1 MSEHHPITDQ
11 MLAEKNA
18 TGHSIFGP
26 SSAHRWMRCP
36 RSLIAGHLAGD
47 RPTVF
52 AAEGSIAHWLAEDW
66 LTNGNPYQHLGSVH
80 TKDGFE
86 IEITEEMISYVEEYV
101 ALVSTMPGRH
111 YVEVKVDLSNYTPVP
126 SFGTSD
132 HISCDW
138 IWVEVS
144 PGVSMR
150 RGKLRVKDLKYGKV
164 WVDAEE
170 NEQGQAYALGAF
182 EELDWFYDFA
192 EIEIQICQP
201 RRDNYDTWTITR
213 EQLLAFGERYRA
225 AAHKA
230 WDPDAPYNPDPIACE
245 YCPARFD
252 CPALA
257 AVAVQIAKA
266 SFDDLEETEMSPG
279 KAVAVIE
286 QEIISHTPV
295 LPEYAQVP
303 IERLAQIYEWR
314 PVFERYFRELY
325 DYLLKRLEM
334 DVEVPGQ
341 KLGMGRAGNRK
352 WTDEAAARRMLRG
365 RGISDLDMYEQ
376 KFISPA
382 QAVELLKVS
391 LGGTKKMN
399 DARVAPFVY
408 QPPGKLTMIPAHD
421 KREGI
426 ASAVSAFDEDTD
438 AIGNS

>member
-11 MLAEKNA
+11 MLADKNA

-47 RPTVF
+47 NPSYY

-66 LTNGNPYQHLGSVH
+66 LLNGNPYRHLGTIH
-80 TKDGFE
+80 QKDGFE
-86 IEITEEMISYVEEYV
+86 IEITDEMISYVEEYV
-101 ALVSTMPGRH
+101 SLVSTMPGNH
-111 YVEVKVDLSNYTPVP
+111 YVEVKVDLSKYTPVP

-132 HISCDW
+132 HISAEW
-138 IWVEVS
+138 
-144 PGVSMR
+144 GV
-150 RGKLRVKDLKYGKV
+150 LRVKDLKYGKV
-164 WVDAEE
+164 WVDAVD

-182 EELDWFYDFA
+182 EELDWLYNFQ
-192 EIEIQICQP
+192 EIEIQIVQP
-201 RRDNYDTWTITR
+201 RRDNYDIWTITR
-213 EQLLAFGERYRA
+213 EQLLEFGERYRE

-230 WDPDAPYNPDPIACE
+230 WDPEAPYNPDPVACE
-245 YCPARFD
+245 YCPARFT

-257 AVAVQIAKA
+257 AVKVKLAAA
-266 SFDDLEETEMSPG
+266 SFDDLEDTEMSPAQ
-279 KAVAVIE
+279 AVAVIE
-286 QEIISHTPV
+286 QEMVSVPQLPAFNEVPV
-295 LPEYAQVP
+295 
-303 IERLAQIYEWR
+303 ERLAQIYEWR
-314 PVFERYFRELY
+314 PILEKYFREMY

-341 KLGMGRAGNRK
+341 KLAMGRAGNRK
-352 WTDEAAARRMLRG
+352 WTDEKAARRMLRG
-365 RGISDLDMYEQ
+365 RGITDLDMYEQ

-382 QAVELLKVS
+382 AAVQLLRIS
-391 LGGTKKMN
+391 LGGSIREN
-399 DARVAPFVY
+399 DKRIAPFVY

-426 ASAVSAFDEDTD
+426 ASAVSAFDDETD

>member
-47 RPTVF
+47 NPTF
-52 AAEGSIAHWLAEDW
+52 YAAEGSIAHWLAEEW
-66 LTNGNPYQHLGSVH
+66 LTAGSARAYALNGTTHV
-80 TKDGFE
+80 KDGFE
-86 IEITEEMISYVEEYV
+86 ITIDEEMISYVEEYV
-101 ALVSTMPGRH
+101 NLVESMPGHH
-111 YVEVKVDLSNYTPVP
+111 YTEVKVDLSKYTPVP

-132 HISCDW
+132 HISAEW
-138 IWVEVS
+138 Q
-144 PGVSMR
+144 
-150 RGKLRVKDLKYGKV
+150 KLRVKDLKYGKV
-164 WVDAEE
+164 WVDATE

-182 EELDWFYDFA
+182 ERLDYLYDFQ

-201 RRDNYDTWTITR
+201 RRNNYDVWTISR
-213 EQLLAFGERYRA
+213 AELLEFGERYRE

-245 YCPARFD
+245 YCPARFG

-257 AVAVQIAKA
+257 AVKVKLAAA
-266 SFDDLEETEMSPG
+266 SFDDLDDLEMSPSR
-279 KAVAVIE
+279 AVAVVD
-286 QEIISHTPV
+286 QEIISGSPV
-295 LPEYAQVP
+295 LPPYNTVP

-314 PVFERYFRELY
+314 PILEKYFRELY
-325 DYLLKRLEM
+325 DYLLGRLEM
-334 DVEVPGQ
+334 GVEVPGQ

-352 WTDEAAARRMLRG
+352 WIDEKDARRFLRG
-365 RGISDLDMYEQ
+365 RNIADLDMWEQ

-382 QAVELLKVS
+382 GAATLLKTS
-391 LGGTKKMN
+391 LGGSKKHN
-399 DARVAPFVY
+399 DDIISHLVS
-408 QPPGKLTMIPAHD
+408 QSPGKVTMIPASD
-421 KREGI
+421 KREEIG
-426 ASAVSAFDEDTD
+426 SAVSAFDEDTD

>member
-1 MSEHHPITDQ
+1 
-11 MLAEKNA
+11 MLADKNA

-52 AAEGSIAHWLAEDW
+52 AAEGSIAHWLAEEW
-66 LTNGNPYQHLGSVH
+66 LTKGNPYRWLGTVH
-80 TKDGFE
+80 TKDGFD

-101 ALVSTMPGRH
+101 SLVSTMPGNH
-111 YVEVKVDLSNYTPVP
+111 YVEVKVDLSKYTPVP

-132 HISCDW
+132 HISAEW
-138 IWVEVS
+138 Q
-144 PGVSMR
+144 
-150 RGKLRVKDLKYGKV
+150 KLRVKDLKYGKV

-170 NEQGQAYALGAF
+170 NEQGMAYALGAF
-182 EELDWFYDFA
+182 EALDYLYDFQ
-192 EIEIQICQP
+192 EIEIQIIQP
-201 RRDNYDTWTITR
+201 RRENYDTWTISR
-213 EQLLAFGERYRA
+213 ENLLEFGERYREA
-225 AAHKA
+225 AYKA

-257 AVAVQIAKA
+257 AISVKLAQA
-266 SFDDLEETEMSPG
+266 SFDDLDDTEMTPG
-279 KAVAVIE
+279 HAVAVVE
-286 QEIISHTPV
+286 QEIISYEPT
-295 LPEYAQVP
+295 LPPYSQVP
-303 IERLAQIYEWR
+303 VERLAQIYEWR
-314 PVFERYFRELY
+314 SVFERYFREMY
-325 DYLLKRLEM
+325 EYLLKKLEM

-352 WTDEAAARRMLRG
+352 WTDEAGARRMLRSY
-365 RGISDLDMYEQ
+365 GITDLDMYEP

-382 QAVELLKVS
+382 QAVELLKIS
-391 LGGTKKMN
+391 IGGSKKVN
-399 DARVAPFVY
+399 DGRIAPFVY
-408 QPPGKLTMIPAHD
+408 QPPGKLTMIPASD

-426 ASAVSAFDEDTD
+426 ASAVSAFDDDVD